1 VAAPDPIPTAGG
13 ATPNRGAFPR
23 TRRPQRDWTPWLAG
37 ALTVG
42 VLLLFLVYPI
52 FTTLASSFVPQ
63 GRALALQNLSLVN
76 FERFFTSPLYQRAF
90 VNSLVVS
97 LSVTAIATLL
107 ALPAA
112 HAMARVQIPA
122 RNLLMSLSVI
132 PLIAPPFI
140 GAYSWVILLGR
151 SGIVTHYLDSW
162 FGLSVPSIFGPFG
175 IILALSLS
183 YFPFVFLI
191 VQGALAAADP
201 FIEES
206 ANIMGASRWRILR
219 TITFPLVIPS
229 IASGALI
236 VFIRSLGNVGVPAVL
251 GGDYYVLPTLILFQ
265 VEGFFNLNGAAAIA
279 MVNVLLV
286 MAFLLLIRRFQ
297 GKKRYV
303 TLTGTTR
310 GARRSTRPLDVVLG
324 SAYVWGLMFLALLP
338 QILVVFSSFAERW
351 AGTLFPTQYGLGN
364 YRLILGSVLQ
374 PIVNS
379 VTLAGVATVMALA
392 FGLITAYVSLRKR
405 FAGRWLIDLTV
416 MLPFVLPGIVTGVA
430 YLTTFNTGPLA
441 MTGTAAI
448 LVFAYFVRRLAYAFR
463 SISAAIGQVDTAL
476 EDASTICGASW
487 GRTIRKVTVPLIA
500 PGILAGG
507 ILVFSTLIGELSV
520 TIMLFSGAWKTV
532 SIAIFEYLTSYRTAP
547 AAAMGTIVIVITLTL
562 VFTASRLLRRGMA
575 DLFR

>member
-1 VAAPDPIPTAGG
+1 LVGGVTA
-13 ATPNRGAFPR
+13 
-23 TRRPQRDWTPWLAG
+23 LV
-37 ALTVG
+37 LTT
-42 VLLLFLVYPI
+42 FLVYPI
-52 FTTLASSFVPQ
+52 GKTLLSSLVPQ
-63 GRALALQNLSLVN
+63 GEAIAWANLSFAN

-97 LSVTAIATLL
+97 LSSTALATLL

-112 HAMARVQIPA
+112 YAMARIEIPY
-122 RNLLMSLSVI
+122 RNLIMSLSVI

-151 SGIVTHYLDSW
+151 SGIITHYVESW
-162 FGLSVPSIFGPFG
+162 FGVTLPSIFGPFG

-201 FIEES
+201 HIEES

-219 TITFPLVIPS
+219 TVTFPLVIPS

-236 VFIRSLGNVGVPAVL
+236 VFIRSLGNVGVPSVL

-265 VEGFFNLNGAAAIA
+265 VEGYFNLNGAAAIA

-286 MAFLLLIRRFQ
+286 VAFLLVVRRFS

-310 GARRSTRPLDVVLG
+310 SAPRSRRLRDRVLG
-324 SAYVWGLMFLALLP
+324 SAYVWGLLFLALLP

-351 AGTLFPTQYGLGN
+351 AGTLFPTQYGLAN
-364 YRLILGSVLQ
+364 YELILGRVTQ
-374 PIVNS
+374 PILNS
-379 VTLAGVATVMALA
+379 ITLAGIATVMALV

-430 YLTTFNTGPLA
+430 YLTTFNTGWLT
-441 MTGTAAI
+441 MTGTATI

-476 EDASTICGASW
+476 EEASTICGASW
-487 GRTIRKVTVPLIA
+487 GRTIRTITVPLIA

-520 TIMLFSGAWKTV
+520 TIMLFSGQWKTV

-547 AAAMGTIVIVITLTL
+547 AAAMGTVVIVITLTL
-562 VFTASRLLRRGMA
+562 VFAASRLLRRSMA

>member
-1 VAAPDPIPTAGG
+1 
-13 ATPNRGAFPR
+13 
-23 TRRPQRDWTPWLAG
+23 
-37 ALTVG
+37 
-42 VLLLFLVYPI
+42 
-52 FTTLASSFVPQ
+52 
-63 GRALALQNLSLVN
+63 
-76 FERFFTSPLYQRAF
+76 
-90 VNSLVVS
+90 
-97 LSVTAIATLL
+97 
-107 ALPAA
+107 
-112 HAMARVQIPA
+112 
-122 RNLLMSLSVI
+122 MSLSVI

-151 SGIVTHYLDSW
+151 RGIFTHYLDQW
-162 FGLSVPSIFGPFG
+162 FGLVPPTIFGPFG

-219 TITFPLVIPS
+219 TVTFPLVIPS

-279 MVNVLLV
+279 MINVVLVMIFLLV
-286 MAFLLLIRRFQ
+286 VRRFF

-310 GARRSTRPLDVVLG
+310 GARKSRRPLDVALG
-324 SAYVWGLMFLALLP
+324 TTYVWGLLFLALLP
-338 QILVVFSSFAERW
+338 QILVVYSSFAERW
-351 AGTLFPTQYGLGN
+351 AGTLLPTRYGLAN
-364 YRLILGSVLQ
+364 YRLILGNVLQ
-374 PIVNS
+374 PILNS
-379 VTLAGVATVMALA
+379 VTLAGIATAMALA

-476 EDASTICGASW
+476 EDASMICGASW
-487 GRTIRKVTVPLIA
+487 GRTIRKVTIPLIA

-520 TIMLFSGAWKTV
+520 TIMLFSGEVEDGVDRDLRVPDVVPHGAGRRHGHDRHRHHAV
-532 SIAIFEYLTSYRTAP
+532 
-547 AAAMGTIVIVITLTL
+547 L

>member
-1 VAAPDPIPTAGG
+1 MTAAPI
-13 ATPNRGAFPR
+13 TPPDRGALPR
-23 TRRPQRDWTPWLAG
+23 TRRPTRDWTPWL
-37 ALTVG
+37 VG
-42 VLLLFLVYPI
+42 TITAVVLLLLLVYPI

-63 GRALALQNLSLVN
+63 GRPITWENLSLVN

-97 LSVTAIATLL
+97 LTTTAIATVI

-112 HAMARVQIPA
+112 YAMARVEIPA
-122 RNLLMSLSVI
+122 RNFLMSLSVI

-151 SGIVTHYLDSW
+151 RGIFTHYLDQW
-162 FGLSVPSIFGPFG
+162 FGLSVPTIFGPFG

-191 VQGALAAADP
+191 VQGALSAADP
-201 FIEES
+201 YIEES

-286 MAFLLLIRRFQ
+286 ILFLLFIRRFQ
-297 GKKRYV
+297 GRKRYV

-310 GARRSTRPLDVVLG
+310 GARRSRRPLDVFVG
-324 SAYVWGLMFLALLP
+324 TAYVWGLMFLALLP
-338 QILVVFSSFAERW
+338 QMLVVFSSFAERW
-351 AGTLFPTQYGLGN
+351 AGTLLPTQYGLAN
-364 YRLILGSVLQ
+364 YRLILGNVLQ
-374 PIVNS
+374 PILNS
-379 VTLAGVATVMALA
+379 ITLSGMATLMALA

-405 FAGRWLIDLTV
+405 FAGRWLIDITV

-476 EDASTICGASW
+476 EDASTVCGASW

-520 TIMLFSGAWKTV
+520 TIMLFSGKWKTV

>member
-1 VAAPDPIPTAGG
+1 MTVPPSTPPAAAPSAVT
-13 ATPNRGAFPR
+13 RGR
-23 TRRPQRDWTPWLAG
+23 THRPARDWTPWFVG
-37 ALTVG
+37 IVTTV
-42 VLLLFLVYPI
+42 VMLILLVYPI
-52 FTTLASSFVPQ
+52 GTTLLSSLIPQ
-63 GRALALQNLSLVN
+63 GHAIALENLSLVN
-76 FERFFTSPLYQRAF
+76 FERFLTSPLYQRAF

-97 LSVTAIATLL
+97 LSTTVIATLL

-112 HAMARVQIPA
+112 YAMARVEIPF
-122 RNLLMSLSVI
+122 RNLILSLSVI

-151 SGIVTHYLDSW
+151 SGIFTHYLQAW
-162 FGLSVPSIFGPFG
+162 FGFTPPTVFGPFG

-191 VQGALAAADP
+191 VQGALSAADP
-201 FIEES
+201 YIEES
-206 ANIMGASRWRILR
+206 ATIMGASRWRILR
-219 TITFPLVIPS
+219 TVTFPLVIPS

-279 MVNVLLV
+279 IVNVLLV
-286 MAFLLLIRRFQ
+286 IAFLLFIRRFT

-310 GARRSTRPLDVVLG
+310 GSRRSGRLLDRVLG
-324 SAYVWGLMFLALLP
+324 AVYVWGLLLLALLP

-351 AGTLFPTQYGLGN
+351 SGTLFPTEYGLGN
-364 YRLILGSVLQ
+364 YRHILGNVTQ
-374 PIVNS
+374 PILNS
-379 VTLAGVATVMALA
+379 ITLAGLATIMALA

-430 YLTTFNTGPLA
+430 YLTTFNTGWLA

-476 EDASTICGASW
+476 EEASTICGATW
-487 GRTIRKVTVPLIA
+487 GRTIRRITVPLIA

-520 TIMLFSGAWKTV
+520 TIMLFSGRWKTV
-532 SIAIFEYLTSYRTAP
+532 SITIFEYLTSYRTAP
-547 AAAMGTIVIVITLTL
+547 AAAMGSIVIVITLVL
-562 VFTASRLLRRGMA
+562 VFVASRLLRRGMA

>member
-1 VAAPDPIPTAGG
+1 VGTITA
-13 ATPNRGAFPR
+13 
-23 TRRPQRDWTPWLAG
+23 
-37 ALTVG
+37 V
-42 VLLLFLVYPI
+42 VLLLLLVYPI

-63 GRALALQNLSLVN
+63 GRPIAWENLSLAN

-97 LSVTAIATLL
+97 LTTTLIATVI

-112 HAMARVQIPA
+112 YAMARVEIPA
-122 RNLLMSLSVI
+122 RNFLMSLSVI

-151 SGIVTHYLDSW
+151 RGIFTHYLDQW
-162 FGLSVPSIFGPFG
+162 FGLSVPTIFGPFG

-191 VQGALAAADP
+191 VQGALSAADP
-201 FIEES
+201 YIEES

-286 MAFLLLIRRFQ
+286 ILFLLFIRRFQ
-297 GKKRYV
+297 GRKRYV

-310 GARRSTRPLDVVLG
+310 GARRSRRPLDVFVG
-324 SAYVWGLMFLALLP
+324 TAYVWGLMFLALLP
-338 QILVVFSSFAERW
+338 QMLVVFSSFAERW
-351 AGTLFPTQYGLGN
+351 AGTLLPTQYGLAN
-364 YRLILGSVLQ
+364 YRLILGNVLQ
-374 PIVNS
+374 PILNS
-379 VTLAGVATVMALA
+379 ITLSGMATLMALA

-405 FAGRWLIDLTV
+405 FAGRWLIDITV

-520 TIMLFSGAWKTV
+520 TIMLFSGKWKTV